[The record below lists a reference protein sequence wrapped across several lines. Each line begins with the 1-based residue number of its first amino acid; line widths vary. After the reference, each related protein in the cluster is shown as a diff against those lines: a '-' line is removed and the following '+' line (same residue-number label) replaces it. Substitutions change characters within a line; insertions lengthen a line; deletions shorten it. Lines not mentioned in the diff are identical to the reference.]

1 MEFLAARPCTGNS
14 YVVYPRAM
22 YNLPLHE
29 CGRVLARNG
38 WHVKDMDLMIDARSR
53 ESTFTLYRTGRL
65 LINPC
70 PDEKTALE
78 RAASLFGTIENDRKL
93 GRILRG
99 EGALL

>member
-22 YNLPLHE
+22 YDLPLHE
-29 CGRVLARNG
+29 CGRVLVRNG
-38 WHVKDMDLMIDARSR
+38 WRVKDMDFMIDARSAD
-53 ESTFTLYRTGRL
+53 STITLYRTGRL

-78 RAASLFGTIENDRKL
+78 RAASLFRVIENDRRL

-99 EGALL
+99 GGALL